1 MSKSICPFMS
11 DSSIIRH
18 CQGNCALQVKPTDGA
33 DGESECAFKIIG
45 YVADMIC
52 AGDTIDS
59 FTDCMDQL
67 RYAIETKGKQ
77 HES

>member
-11 DSSIIRH
+11 DSSTIRY
-18 CQGNCALQVKPTDGA
+18 CPEICALRVKPTDGA

-45 YVADMIC
+45 DVADMIC
-52 AGDTIDS
+52 AGNTIYS
-59 FTDCMDQL
+59 FTGCMDQL
-67 RYAIETKGKQ
+67 SYAIEMKGKQ